1 MRGRRPSEKSKYYLP
16 PRQYAFAVSY
26 ALMRDEWAAEIKSLR
41 NQSKAIRYDKARV
54 QISSGYNATEAAAV
68 EILELQSKIEKI
80 DSSIREAIEELDH
93 PEMIAQYI
101 KLAVCNGFT
110 FTQLTTGRHRMP
122 FNCNKFG
129 LIKHKFYYIL
139 STKI

>member
-16 PRQYAFAVSY
+16 PRQYAFALSY

-68 EILELQSKIEKI
+68 EILELQNKIEKI
-80 DSSIREAIEELDH
+80 DSSIREAVDELDH
-93 PEMIAQYI
+93 PERIMPYI

-110 FTQLTTGRHRMP
+110 YTQLTTGRHRMP
-122 FNCNKFG
+122 LNSNKFG

-139 STKI
+139 TKKI